1 MASDVVTDLD
11 GLRMAARIA
20 GVVVADLS
28 LPEDQHFVGRGLR
41 LHYLDWGTAGRFP
54 VLFLHGGLLTAHT
67 WDLTCAP
74 LRAAYHCVALD
85 QRGHGD
91 SEWSAGLDYS
101 AAAYLGD
108 IEAWVEHLELDR
120 FVLVGQSLG
129 ALNALRF
136 AQVHSDRLA
145 GLVIVDLGFSSPRSA
160 GARRIR
166 DFAMLPAELGSID
179 EFVDRAVAFNPL
191 RHPQLLRRS
200 LRNNLR
206 CLPNGR
212 WTWKYDRRHLT
223 DTFAEMPAHLD
234 EVRSRLAEV
243 RCPALVVRGESSD
256 VVTASDAAALVA
268 ALPLGRFAEVE
279 GAGHTVQGDNPRALV
294 EVLRCFLDDVCR
306 RGAPRAGRGRA

>member
-1 MASDVVTDLD
+1 MGSDVVSDLD
-11 GLRMAARIA
+11 RLRMAAGIA
-20 GVVVADLS
+20 GVAIAEPSV
-28 LPEDQHFVGRGLR
+28 PEDRHFIGRGLR

-74 LRAAYHCVALD
+74 LRAAYHCLALD

-91 SEWSAGLDYS
+91 SEWSAGLDYG

-129 ALNALRF
+129 ALNALRY
-136 AQVHSDRLA
+136 AQAHGDRLT

-179 EFVDRAVAFNPL
+179 EFVDRALAFNPL
-191 RHPQLLRRS
+191 RHPELLRRS
-200 LRNNLR
+200 LLNNLR
-206 CLPNGR
+206 RLPNGR
-212 WTWKYDRRHLT
+212 WTWKYDRRHLA
-223 DTFAEMPAHLD
+223 DTFAGMPGYLEA
-234 EVRSRLAEV
+234 VRRGLSDV
-243 RCPALVVRGESSD
+243 GCPALVVRGALSD
-256 VVTASDAAALVA
+256 VVTASDAASVA
-268 ALPLGRFAEVE
+268 AALSRGRFAEID
-279 GAGHTVQGDNPRALV
+279 GAGHTVQGDNPHALV
-294 EVLRCFLDDVCR
+294 EVLRSFLDDVCHR
-306 RGAPRAGRGRA
+306 DGPGRALG